1 MIPITEILKHKTI
14 LYIIH
19 EYSHM
24 QKTYETFIK
33 ISICQFQA
41 SIYLWGEKN
50 RRRDKKNDRVAR
62 LVLFFKD
69 DLKQEAKCS
78 HLLTSRW
85 LGVGVLVISFSVLL

>member
-1 MIPITEILKHKTI
+1 MDKSTVFYSCHWDIIHNSSQKHNFEWKIKLQKVTNSMIPIIEILKHKTI

-33 ISICQFQA
+33 ISIRQFQA

-50 RRRDKKNDRVAR
+50 RRRDKKMI
-62 LVLFFKD
+62 
-69 DLKQEAKCS
+69 E
-78 HLLTSRW
+78 
-85 LGVGVLVISFSVLL
+85 